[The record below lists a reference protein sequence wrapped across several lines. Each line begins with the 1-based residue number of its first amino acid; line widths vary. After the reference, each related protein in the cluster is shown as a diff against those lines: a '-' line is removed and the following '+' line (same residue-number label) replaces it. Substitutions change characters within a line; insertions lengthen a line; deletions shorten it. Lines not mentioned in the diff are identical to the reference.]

1 MNNYFWAKYL
11 REMGR
16 DTVRAWSLALP
27 KMIAVLVAGWLCKA
41 LTISVLG
48 PYQERFPWLCIF
60 LFSCGLVAELAGIIL
75 AIRFAGDAA
84 GLWDEL
90 PPNASAIGRRE
101 PLLKVLS
108 ISLLPFIGVYSVF
121 GGIQQSTYE
130 LTVQG
135 VLESGSRFNATAT
148 AILTPHNAKERW
160 IMVAILVGAYVTRR
174 LLETAAERFKS
185 TLLGVLASLVE
196 GFFSVVII
204 FGGAA
209 ILRRVNIW
217 LEDRV
222 VIGWIEAIFGRFG
235 EVLSKIHVQIP
246 DFLTASWSFFT
257 DQIWSTFVAGIV
269 QPVLWL
275 AAAGLVFGTY
285 TLSLS
290 ELWEKGHEAEH
301 GVVDP
306 RLVRLAALE
315 QKALHASGR
324 TRKTVG
330 EFFEAF
336 WDDLEDRILPFIEA
350 LRHIMRVGVSFLGA
364 YVLLYAGAQ
373 LLTELL
379 ATVPRL
385 LLGGRPWYVYFGL
398 SPAFDLAHLTLTE
411 PVRLAL
417 LAVAMKVTV
426 SANREVDEDQRITRE
441 GGDDGMTAA
450 PIPAGGGRHVQRKL
464 PAVLVAL
471 ACVIA
476 CGVVNRLV
484 DAPSPPRRVKAGI
497 GVDAKL
503 GRGQY
508 LRVTQV
514 DASQKVRLSNV
525 ELPGL
530 GSEQINLAVH
540 LTART
545 ENGQYY
551 TNLACLLHTTDSDG
565 QVAIVRPTQENG
577 FVLPHSGF
585 QASDM
590 QLIYERP
597 RTDLVGAKLVCKP
610 RGTFTAYEPELIF
623 DLGIDEARASQL
635 LSAQRPIDIPK
646 RRLEALR

>member
-16 DTVRAWSLALP
+16 DTLRAWSLALP

-41 LTISVLG
+41 VTISVLG

-60 LFSCGLVAELAGIIL
+60 IFSCGLVAELAGIIL

-90 PPNASAIGRRE
+90 PPNASRIGRQE

-160 IMVAILVGAYVTRR
+160 IMFAILVGAYVTRR
-174 LLETAAERFKS
+174 LLEIGAERFKS

-196 GFFSVVII
+196 GFFSVVVI

-209 ILRRVNIW
+209 LLRRASFW
-217 LEDRV
+217 LQDRAV
-222 VIGWIEAIFGRFG
+222 VGWIDSLLGGFNELLGK
-235 EVLSKIHVQIP
+235 LHMQLP
-246 DFLTASWSFFT
+246 DFVTACWNFFAE
-257 DQIWSTFVAGIV
+257 QLWPTFVAGIV

-290 ELWEKGHEAEH
+290 ELWEKGHESEH
-301 GVVDP
+301 GIVDP
-306 RLVRLAALE
+306 RLAKLAALE

-324 TRKTVG
+324 TRQTVT

-336 WDDLEDRILPFIEA
+336 WDDLEDRLLPFIEA
-350 LRHIMRVGVSFLGA
+350 LRHILRVGISFLGA
-364 YVLLYAGAQ
+364 YVLLYAAAR
-373 LLTELL
+373 LLDEIVTAL
-379 ATVPRL
+379 PRF

-398 SPAFDLAHLTLTE
+398 SPAFDLVHLALAE
-411 PVRLAL
+411 PIRLAL

-426 SANREVDEDQRITRE
+426 SANRESDEDERITAA

-450 PIPAGGGRHVQRKL
+450 VMPAGGGRHVQRKL

-471 ACVIA
+471 ACIIT
-476 CGVVNRLV
+476 CGIVNRLA
-484 DAPSPPRRVKAGI
+484 DAPTPPRKIKAGI
-497 GVDAKL
+497 GQDAKL

-508 LRVTQV
+508 LQVTQV
-514 DASQKVRLSNV
+514 DASKTVRLAKSEV
-525 ELPGL
+525 PGL
-530 GSEQINLAVH
+530 ATEQVNLAVR

-545 ENGQYY
+545 EAGQYY
-551 TNLACLLHTTDSDG
+551 TGLNCLLHTTSPEG
-565 QVAIVRPTQENG
+565 KLAKTRAIQENG
-577 FVLPHSGF
+577 FTMPFSGF
-585 QASDM
+585 QAKDM

-597 RTDLVGAKLVCKP
+597 TTDLVDAKLVCTP
-610 RGTFTAYEPELIF
+610 RGTFLSYEPVLVF
-623 DLGIDEARASQL
+623 DLGIDQARAEQL
-635 LSAQRPIDIPK
+635 LASRKPIEVLQK
-646 RRLEALR
+646 YVEALR